1 LKTTHFL
8 DSSAQFTD
16 APVQFRGVR
25 ARTILTALAALA
37 ALSVPAIADAQTK
50 GKAKAARTVSFEDD
64 VIEATYIRPEGG
76 TIDVKQN
83 QRQSLIRIR
92 TNFFAELFRS
102 AEDL

>member
-1 LKTTHFL
+1 MKLPRLPLWHL
-8 DSSAQFTD
+8 
-16 APVQFRGVR
+16 
-25 ARTILTALAALA
+25 ALAAVAVA
-37 ALSVPAIADAQTK
+37 ALTAAAPAFAQNK
-50 GKAKAARTVSFEDD
+50 GKKGARTVSFEDD

>member
-1 LKTTHFL
+1 MKTPPFL
-8 DSSAQFTD
+8 DFGR
-16 APVQFRGVR
+16 F
-25 ARTILTALAALA
+25 ARVALVLVTLAA
-37 ALSVPAIADAQTK
+37 PAVAQAQTK
-50 GKAKAARTVSFEDD
+50 GKGKTARTVSFEDD

>member
-1 LKTTHFL
+1 MKTPLDLQKDFRLPTRLSLRFL
-8 DSSAQFTD
+8 AVAAVT
-16 APVQFRGVR
+16 V
-25 ARTILTALAALA
+25 AALA
-37 ALSVPAIADAQTK
+37 APSLAQAQTK
-50 GKAKAARTVSFEDD
+50 GKKGPRTVSFEDD

>member
-1 LKTTHFL
+1 MKTPHDLKKDFARPTRATFRL
-8 DSSAQFTD
+8 LAVAAVTVVALGAPTLAQ
-16 APVQFRGVR
+16 
-25 ARTILTALAALA
+25 
-37 ALSVPAIADAQTK
+37 AQTK
-50 GKAKAARTVSFEDD
+50 GKKGARTVSFEDD

>member
-1 LKTTHFL
+1 MKTPQFL
-8 DSSAQFTD
+8 AIDY
-16 APVQFRGVR
+16 P
-25 ARTILTALAALA
+25 ARLASRRIAVVALMAAAALLPVA
-37 ALSVPAIADAQTK
+37 AQAQSK
-50 GKAKAARTVSFEDD
+50 GKGKAARTVSFEDD

-83 QRQSLIRIR
+83 QRQSLSRIR

>member
-1 LKTTHFL
+1 MKTTHDL
-8 DSSAQFTD
+8 QIAPSRTASRGSAKTLLI
-16 APVQFRGVR
+16 AAAV
-25 ARTILTALAALA
+25 LAALA
-37 ALSVPAIADAQTK
+37 VPAVAQAQSK
-50 GKAKAARTVSFEDD
+50 GKSKGKSSRTVSFEDD

>member
-1 LKTTHFL
+1 MKTPPFL
-8 DSSAQFTD
+8 D
-16 APVQFRGVR
+16 
-25 ARTILTALAALA
+25 LTRLALLGLALVTLAA
-37 ALSVPAIADAQTK
+37 PAVAQAQTK
-50 GKAKAARTVSFEDD
+50 GKGKAARTVSFEDD

>member
-1 LKTTHFL
+1 MSPHFL
-8 DSSAQFTD
+8 ETLPMNRPRLTLRSA
-16 APVQFRGVR
+16 AVAG
-25 ARTILTALAALA
+25 LLLAALVAPGA
-37 ALSVPAIADAQTK
+37 AMAQSK
-50 GKAKAARTVSFEDD
+50 GKKGARTVSFEDD

-102 AEDL
+102 AEGL

>member
-1 LKTTHFL
+1 MKTPQFL
-8 DSSAQFTD
+8 NFGSLRVLAAVT
-16 APVQFRGVR
+16 
-25 ARTILTALAALA
+25 LALALLGTSGVAQ
-37 ALSVPAIADAQTK
+37 AQTK
-50 GKAKAARTVSFEDD
+50 GKAQAARTVSFEDD

>member
-1 LKTTHFL
+1 MKTLH
-8 DSSAQFTD
+8 DSHEKTQ
-16 APVQFRGVR
+16 
-25 ARTILTALAALA
+25 ILPGAKTRRLAILALTLAAFA
-37 ALSVPAIADAQTK
+37 VPTVAQAQSK
-50 GKAKAARTVSFEDD
+50 GKGKGSRTVSFEDD
-64 VIEATYIRPEGG
+64 VIEAQYIRPEGG

>member
-1 LKTTHFL
+1 MKTPPFL
-8 DSSAQFTD
+8 DLGRLALVGL
-16 APVQFRGVR
+16 ALV
-25 ARTILTALAALA
+25 ALAA
-37 ALSVPAIADAQTK
+37 PAVAQAQTK
-50 GKAKAARTVSFEDD
+50 GKGKAARTVSFEDD